1 MEEYLQDANRMTR
14 AQAQAIPGTAGKNLF
29 SLNKPYGQLNLRLIP
44 RKGFRGINRSAI
56 YSTIPCPPI
65 GGGRRCKHLIK
76 SKKTM
81 GEGCYRN
88 SFDAMRNG

>member
-1 MEEYLQDANRMTR
+1 VEEYPQDANHMTR

-81 GEGCYRN
+81 GG
-88 SFDAMRNG
+88 GVLPKLV